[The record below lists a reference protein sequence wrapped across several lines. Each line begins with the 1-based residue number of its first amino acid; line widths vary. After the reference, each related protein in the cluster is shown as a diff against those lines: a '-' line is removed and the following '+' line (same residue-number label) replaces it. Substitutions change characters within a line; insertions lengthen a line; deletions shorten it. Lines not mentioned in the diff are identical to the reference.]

1 MELFKEIEIIDI
13 KENEY
18 HFYNVQYLYNKD
30 NKFEFEDQ
38 QRVMHYF
45 NPDHVIKYSI
55 KRYKEEAKKKDF
67 IISHINEEES
77 EEDKQDFDN
86 FIQDYFNRKD

>member
-45 NPDHVIKYSI
+45 NPDHVIKY
-55 KRYKEEAKKKDF
+55 
-67 IISHINEEES
+67 
-77 EEDKQDFDN
+77 
-86 FIQDYFNRKD
+86 